1 MRSCD
6 PSSTPRIVCRVVLFT
21 DARFALFLISPRLI
35 DSLSF
40 LLLHLARCP
49 DVEAAMRDEIAAVCG
64 QFDLV
69 PDGRSVRRLRYCLQ
83 VWHETLRL
91 HPVAAGGL
99 WRTAE
104 EHTVL
109 PSGVVVHRGTD
120 ILVPISAVHMNV
132 GVYGDDVSDFKPE
145 RFDPGASRTRL
156 KDFGSS
162 SFLPF
167 SAGRKNCFGQ
177 VLATHE
183 VLMVLAALL
192 SRYKVSL
199 ACDPNDIV
207 EVFNLTLK
215 PEMRSGNLYAGLGLP
230 VFLKRLP
237 RT

>member
-1 MRSCD
+1 MCPLSHLH
-6 PSSTPRIVCRVVLFT
+6 RV
-21 DARFALFLISPRLI
+21 SI
-35 DSLSF
+35 DSISF

-49 DVEAAMRDEIAAVCG
+49 DVEAAMRNEISAVCG

-69 PDGRSVRRLRYCLQ
+69 PDGRSVRNLRYCSQ

-91 HPVAAGGL
+91 HPVAASGL

-104 EHTVL
+104 EHSILPSRVVL
-109 PSGVVVHRGTD
+109 PWGTD
-120 ILVPISAVHMNV
+120 ILVPIPAVHMNEA
-132 GVYGDDVSDFKPE
+132 VYGDDVSDFNPE
-145 RFDPGASRTRL
+145 RFNPEAVRTRL
-156 KDFGSS
+156 KNFGSC

-199 ACDPNDIV
+199 ACEAK
-207 EVFNLTLK
+207 EVREVYNLTLR
-215 PEMRSGNLYAGLGLP
+215 PEVRHGCPQAGQGLP

-237 RT
+237 RS